1 MDVQREK
8 LDVSNK
14 KLENIKDDKTENT
27 ITEMKSTLEETNS
40 RLNDSE
46 KDTQTV
52 VTSTMVH
59 PQRFFNIA
67 AAL

>member
-8 LDVSNK
+8 LDVFNK
-14 KLENIKDDKTENT
+14 KLENIKDDKKNM
-27 ITEMKSTLEETNS
+27 ITEMKRTLEETNS
-40 RLNDSE
+40 GLNDSE
-46 KDTQTV
+46 KDTQTI

-59 PQRFFNIA
+59 PQKCFNTA